1 MATHQSED
9 SKDPWKYTIVVS
21 KFVINCIEVAIS
33 KSFGVLIPVMI
44 NILSTN
50 TKTIGLACSMP
61 SAWMNIACPAVAY
74 VLKTGVLTPRMIA
87 LIGAFLSS
95 AFLIAAGFT
104 TSIPELGL
112 CLSLTGVGLSMGYL
126 STKVLLN
133 EYFKR
138 SYVLM
143 AAVTNLGSTTGAF
156 IAPFV
161 IERSLEA
168 YGYIGAMLILA
179 AFSLHAIPA
188 SATLRKPRDR
198 PSKPSMK
205 KKNDHEATGS
215 DEKLV
220 REEGD
225 EYISKEEPESST
237 RCITKIK
244 EWLKDC
250 IFIREPLFTM
260 TLPCLFF
267 TLACLNAWV
276 LFLVPRAEGHGI
288 PSSKAVF
295 VSTAGGAGGI
305 VGRVFFIALLYF
317 GANPIVLS
325 CVFFMMSA
333 VTFLAD
339 PFITTFPVM
348 CVVAFIQGWSVFSC
362 NLALSGYLKY
372 SVSDENFTMA
382 AGIDGLVSGLGRM
395 SGGFLGGL
403 IKDATQSFTTV
414 FVGIGFG
421 FCFLEV
427 NALLFLLALRRKQKK
442 RANDL

>member
-1 MATHQSED
+1 
-9 SKDPWKYTIVVS
+9 
-21 KFVINCIEVAIS
+21 
-33 KSFGVLIPVMI
+33 
-44 NILSTN
+44 
-50 TKTIGLACSMP
+50 
-61 SAWMNIACPAVAY
+61 
-74 VLKTGVLTPRMIA
+74 
-87 LIGAFLSS
+87 
-95 AFLIAAGFT
+95 
-104 TSIPELGL
+104 
-112 CLSLTGVGLSMGYL
+112 MGYL

-276 LFLVPRAEGHGI
+276 LFLVPRAEWHGI